1 MVPGEVSTAV
11 IDRSPDHPDNSGG
24 QPPGAVTAAVQ
35 PEALDGP
42 FRPRQLQ
49 RLDEALRAADTEST
63 LTFSIYVGDLGGDSR
78 SRAEQLHG
86 QLADP
91 ADSVLIA
98 LSPNQRV
105 LEIVTGGHAR
115 VKLPDRVCAL
125 AALSMTAAFGG
136 GDLTGGLV
144 TGIRMLTDQ
153 ASSG

>member
-1 MVPGEVSTAV
+1 MGRGEVDTAV
-11 IDRSPDHPDNSGG
+11 IERSPDSDAPA
-24 QPPGAVTAAVQ
+24 PTVVQ
-35 PEALDGP
+35 PEAVEGP

-49 RLDEALRAADTEST
+49 RLDEALRAADAESG
-63 LTFSIYVGDLGGDSR
+63 LTFSVYVGDLGGASR
-78 SRAEQLHG
+78 SQAERLHG

-91 ADSVLIA
+91 DDSVLLA
-98 LSPNQRV
+98 VSPNQRI
-105 LEIVTGGHAR
+105 LEIVTGDHAR

-153 ASSG
+153 ASSS